1 MARIKGLTA
10 KILIKILKEQVA
22 KWGDLEIGF
31 DVVVG
36 DSQDAY
42 FWQLDKNSIR
52 QKGNKIYLSSVR
64 IKDNV
69 PLKQLQVKEVVN
81 LSSLDCSL
89 NSIIDRFKNRYEFNA
104 ADLDSLEISSSELLL
119 QVIKD
124 DLEEL
129 VKLYLDLKSQVACG
143 NDYPAIEDIF
153 KKNLEQK
160 HKHTNE
166 DASLGA
172 FEVHFMEV
180 V

>member
-1 MARIKGLTA
+1 MSRIKGLTA
-10 KILIKILKEQVA
+10 KILMKILKEQVA

-52 QKGNKIYLSSVR
+52 QKGNKIYLSSVP
-64 IKDNV
+64 IK
-69 PLKQLQVKEVVN
+69 LLQAKEVTN
-81 LSSLDCSL
+81 LNSLDCSL
-89 NSIIDRFKNRYEFNA
+89 NSIIERFKNRYEFNA
-104 ADLDSLEISSSELLL
+104 ADLDDLEISSSELLL

-153 KKNLEQK
+153 KKK
-160 HKHTNE
+160 FRTK
-166 DASLGA
+166 A
-172 FEVHFMEV
+172 
-180 V
+180 

>member
-36 DSQDAY
+36 DSNDAY

-52 QKGNKIYLSSVR
+52 QKANKIYLSSVR

-69 PLKQLQVKEVVN
+69 PLKLLQAKEITN
-81 LSSLDCSL
+81 LHSLDCSL
-89 NSIIDRFKNRYEFNA
+89 NSIIERFKNRYEFNA
-104 ADLDSLEISSSELLL
+104 ADLDDLEISSSELLL

-143 NDYPAIEDIF
+143 KEYPTIEEIVE
-153 KKNLEQK
+153 KPLKQEKMNKEV
-160 HKHTNE
+160 T
-166 DASLGA
+166 SLGA
-172 FEVHFMEV
+172 FEVHFMKV